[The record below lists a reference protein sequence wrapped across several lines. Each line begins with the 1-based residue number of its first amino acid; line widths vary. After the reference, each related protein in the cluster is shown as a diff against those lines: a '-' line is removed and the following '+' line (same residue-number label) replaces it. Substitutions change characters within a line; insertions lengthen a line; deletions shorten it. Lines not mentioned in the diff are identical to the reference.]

1 MGLVCHIGIEL
12 AIRCFAAHSD
22 SGNECYAD
30 KAAIDLNL
38 RNDRFQPKADILIL
52 PDGRIP
58 VVRCNCEGM
67 FDFVLEQTFIM
78 RTAVLAR

>member
-38 RNDRFQPKADILIL
+38 RNDRFQPKADMMFLHV
-52 PDGRIP
+52 GRKA
-58 VVRCNCEGM
+58 
-67 FDFVLEQTFIM
+67 DFSCD
-78 RTAVLAR
+78 RTSLCQLVT